1 MMFRWTYLPPLLIY
15 LSAGVSGLTGI
26 VGIFFLKDYLNL
38 SAAFI
43 ASIGFWAGIPWAL
56 KMPIGFLVDK
66 FWNKKNYLVFLGAI
80 IVFISILI
88 MFLLISERKLME
100 IYFSAETWYIIS
112 SILTP
117 IGYVIQDVVADAM
130 TVEAVERKKTSY
142 YYEKSSIKNEHMLLQ
157 LYGRCSIIC
166 GSLLVGL
173 LNIFIFSGTEGLAK
187 DQLVKSYE
195 SVYFLALFIPLL
207 SVSGVVLSYIF
218 KNTYFQELRLQ
229 KKANKLDFKIFV
241 ISIIFVFAAVSLGSF
256 KFPYSQEIILLTSL
270 VLITLLINYLIKP
283 FSKEKKNTVIG
294 TAIIIFVY
302 RAMPGPG
309 VGLTWFEI
317 DILKF
322 DQTFLAYLAVNASCI
337 TLLGLIFFRNI
348 IIKTSLAKLFV
359 ILSFLSGILYL
370 PSLFLYYGIHDI
382 TSSLTNG
389 LVDARFIAFIN
400 TAVESPVTQI
410 AMIPL
415 LGWIAKN
422 APIEFKATFFA
433 VFASFT
439 NLALSAR
446 ELFTKYLNNLFII
459 KREVVDLQTKE
470 VLENANYS
478 DLDALLVSVVFITIL
493 IPIATILI
501 IQKSKYKSLD

>member
-1 MMFRWTYLPPLLIY
+1 M
-15 LSAGVSGLTGI
+15 
-26 VGIFFLKDYLNL
+26 
-38 SAAFI
+38 
-43 ASIGFWAGIPWAL
+43 
-56 KMPIGFLVDK
+56 
-66 FWNKKNYLVFLGAI
+66 
-80 IVFISILI
+80 
-88 MFLLISERKLME
+88 
-100 IYFSAETWYIIS
+100 
-112 SILTP
+112 
-117 IGYVIQDVVADAM
+117 
-130 TVEAVERKKTSY
+130 
-142 YYEKSSIKNEHMLLQ
+142 
-157 LYGRCSIIC
+157 
-166 GSLLVGL
+166 
-173 LNIFIFSGTEGLAK
+173 
-187 DQLVKSYE
+187 
-195 SVYFLALFIPLL
+195 
-207 SVSGVVLSYIF
+207 
-218 KNTYFQELRLQ
+218 
-229 KKANKLDFKIFV
+229 
-241 ISIIFVFAAVSLGSF
+241 GSF

-270 VLITLLINYLIKP
+270 VLITILINYLIKP

-317 DILKF
+317 DILRF

-359 ILSFLSGILYL
+359 ILSCLSGILYL
-370 PSLFLYYGIHDI
+370 PSLVLYYGIHDI

-389 LVDARFIAFIN
+389 FVDARFIAFIN
-400 TAVESPVTQI
+400 TAVESPVNQI

-459 KREVVDLQTKE
+459 KREVLDLKTKE

-478 DLDALLVSVVFITIL
+478 DLDELLVSVILITIL
-493 IPIATILI
+493 IPVTTILI
-501 IQKSKYKSLD
+501 IQKSKYRSLD